1 VGLTPVADQSVRGDD
16 DFDLVHADMLRFY
29 ADLVGELGGD
39 PDTLCRRAGVDP
51 AMISDGRS
59 HLGYRAWVLLMEQA
73 AAELQCDDFGMRL
86 ARLQGG
92 GRVFGPMGVVMRNS
106 RTFGDAIEYVA
117 QHSHAHSLA
126 ARVRLERD
134 PASRSVFTGHEIL
147 VGGLPNKR
155 QAVEQLLLLG
165 HLNAGEITGGRARV
179 REVRFRHQPL
189 SSPRTYRRYF
199 GCNVLFDQR
208 EDGVVYS
215 ERDLAAPIVEP
226 DRQLYEMATSF
237 IAREF
242 TRVSPPMHALVR
254 AAILQRIGVED
265 CSNERIADELG
276 LHTRTLH
283 RRLKA
288 EGKSFEEIKDE
299 VRRDVALSY
308 LTETDLPL
316 TLIAQKLGYAEHS
329 VLTRSCARWFSASP
343 SRVRSQARA

>member
-1 VGLTPVADQSVRGDD
+1 VADQGVERDGE
-16 DFDLVHADMLRFY
+16 FEVVHADMLRFFP
-29 ADLVGELGGD
+29 DLVRELGGD
-39 PDTLCRRAGVDP
+39 PDALGRRAGVDP
-51 AMISDGRS
+51 IVVADGRS
-59 HLGYRAWVLLMEQA
+59 NLSHRAWVQLLEHA
-73 AAELQCDDFGMRL
+73 AAELKCPDFGMRL
-86 ARLQGG
+86 AKMQGG
-92 GRVFGPMGVVMRNS
+92 GKVFGAMGVVMRNS
-106 RTFGDAIEYVA
+106 RTFGEAIVYVA
-117 QHSHAHSLA
+117 EHCHAHSLA

-134 PASRSVFTGHEIL
+134 PATGGLFTGHEIL
-147 VGGLPNKR
+147 VSGLPNKR

-165 HLNAGEITGGRARV
+165 NLNAAEITGGRARV

-215 ERDLAAPIVEP
+215 ERDLACPIVER
-226 DRQLYEMATSF
+226 DVQLYEMATSF
-237 IAREF
+237 IAEKF
-242 TRVSPPMHALVR
+242 TRVSPPMHAQVR
-254 AAILQRIGVED
+254 AVILQRIGVDD
-265 CSNERIADELG
+265 CSNEQVAAELG

-343 SRVRSQARA
+343 SRVRAQARA